1 MNEETIRRIATELD
15 NQVTELEYL
24 IDTFDALDA
33 LNELAGTEGEGL
45 HPHALHVPCRELRRI
60 YGAINKLKHQLYE
73 AMGGTAK

>member
-24 IDTFDALDA
+24 IDTFDALDT
-33 LNELAGTEGEGL
+33 LNELAGEEGEAL
-45 HPHALHVPCRELRRI
+45 HPRALHVPCKELRRI
-60 YGAINKLKHQLYE
+60 YGAINELKNQLYD